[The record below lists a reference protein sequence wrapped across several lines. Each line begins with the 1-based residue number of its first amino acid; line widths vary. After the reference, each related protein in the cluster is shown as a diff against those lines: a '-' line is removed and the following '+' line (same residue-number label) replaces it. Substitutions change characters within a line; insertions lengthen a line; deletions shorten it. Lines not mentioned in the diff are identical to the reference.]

1 MSRPLRISTAC
12 VRSPAFRRASPT
24 ARAAWLGVMGY
35 LADQGLL
42 RHRRIVGAA
51 RWGDRQWL
59 EAAGVTAR
67 EARTAAP
74 LLRWRGGDV
83 FARCRSLQ
91 KNKGLKTE

>member
-1 MSRPLRISTAC
+1 
-12 VRSPAFRRASPT
+12 
-24 ARAAWLGVMGY
+24 MGY

-83 FARCRSLQ
+83 FARVSQ
-91 KNKGLKTE
+91 PTKKEGP

>member
-1 MSRPLRISTAC
+1 
-12 VRSPAFRRASPT
+12 
-24 ARAAWLGVMGY
+24 MGY